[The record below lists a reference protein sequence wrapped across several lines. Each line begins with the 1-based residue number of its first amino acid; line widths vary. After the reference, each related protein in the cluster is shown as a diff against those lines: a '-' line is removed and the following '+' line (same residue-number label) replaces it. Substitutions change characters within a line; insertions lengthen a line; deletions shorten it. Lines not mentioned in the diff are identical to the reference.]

1 MTLSALSRRSFLEAL
16 GLPAL
21 RPPARARAAV
31 LIRLDGGLSHL
42 DSFDPKPEAPQEIRG
57 EFRSIPSAVPGLR
70 LCEHL
75 PRLARRAR
83 RLTILRSL
91 SSRET
96 HHERAA
102 GLLEIAGAA
111 LKPERIAARRSAW
124 GPAQAGERYGPTPV
138 GAACLAA
145 RRRLEAGARLVVIEP
160 GWAVYDTHAACFA
173 LLRDRLLPEL
183 DWALSALLDEL
194 AERGLLETTLV
205 VAAGEFG
212 RTPRINPRGGR
223 DHHAAAWSA
232 LLAGGGLEGGRALG
246 ATDRYGAEVRDLP
259 VRPEDLART
268 ILALLGRDPHPDE
281 PAARGR
287 IIAEVLA
294 S

>member
-1 MTLSALSRRSFLEAL
+1 MTFSTLSRRSFLGAL
-16 GLPAL
+16 GLPAV
-21 RPPARARAAV
+21 RPAAGARAAV

-42 DSFDPKPEAPQEIRG
+42 DSFDPKPEAPREIRG
-57 EFRSIPSAVPGLR
+57 EFRAVPTAVPGLR

-83 RLTILRSL
+83 RLTLLRSL
-91 SSRET
+91 CSRET

-102 GLLEIAGAA
+102 GLLKIGGAA
-111 LKPERIAARRSAW
+111 PGLERIAARRSPLSA
-124 GPAQAGERYGPTPV
+124 AQACERYGRTPL
-138 GAACLAA
+138 GTACLAA
-145 RRRLEAGARLVVIEP
+145 RRRLEAGARLVLIEP
-160 GWAVYDTHAACFA
+160 GRAVYDTHAACFA
-173 LLRDRLLPEL
+173 LLKDRLLPEL

-212 RTPRINPRGGR
+212 RTPRINPAGGR

-259 VRPEDLART
+259 VRPEDLGRT
-268 ILALLGRDPHPDE
+268 ILALLGRDPRPEE